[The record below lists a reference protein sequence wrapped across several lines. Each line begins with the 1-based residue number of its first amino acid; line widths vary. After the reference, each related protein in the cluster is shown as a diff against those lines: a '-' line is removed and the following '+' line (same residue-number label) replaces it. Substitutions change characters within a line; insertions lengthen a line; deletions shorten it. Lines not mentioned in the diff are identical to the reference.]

1 MLTQKQGGAAVVD
14 ACNTIQ
20 AEVSDVLGL
29 VVLDIVEG
37 NFMLDFPIH
46 HLDFWQA
53 LQWKH
58 YQR

>member
-1 MLTQKQGGAAVVD
+1 MNFMLTQKQGGAVVVD

-37 NFMLDFPIH
+37 RSFLPFI
-46 HLDFWQA
+46 
-53 LQWKH
+53 
-58 YQR
+58 YRY